1 LSAVRNPG
9 RLVLVVGPSGAGK
22 DSLLRQAALTLAS
35 DKHIVF
41 PRRVIT
47 RLSRDDSEAHDSMT
61 EDEFLSAKE
70 EGRFALSWQAHGL
83 HYGIPASLLD
93 DLGAGRTAAINV
105 SRAVIA
111 DTAERF
117 SNMAVLH
124 VTAPVTVI
132 AERLASRGR
141 ETAADIA
148 ARIAREPAHFEERI
162 ETITIINNTTLEAA
176 ALAFTG
182 ALLQFSRESH
192 AASV

>member
-1 LSAVRNPG
+1 MRNPG

-22 DSLLRQAALTLAS
+22 DSLLREAARTLAN

-41 PRRVIT
+41 PRRIVT
-47 RLSRDDSEAHDSMT
+47 RPSRDETEGHDSMT
-61 EDEFLSAKE
+61 ADEFLVAKE
-70 EGRFALSWQAHGL
+70 EGRFALFWQAHGL

-93 DLGAGRTAAINV
+93 DLGAGRTAAVNV

-117 SNMAVLH
+117 SNMAILH

-132 AERLASRGR
+132 AERLATRGR

-148 ARIAREPAHFEERI
+148 ARIAREPPHFEERI
-162 ETITIINNTTLEAA
+162 ETITIINDTTLDAA
-176 ALAFTG
+176 ARAFTS
-182 ALLQFSRESH
+182 ALLQLSRQSH

>member
-1 LSAVRNPG
+1 MRNPG

-22 DSLLRQAALTLAS
+22 DSLLREAARALAK

-47 RLSRDDSEAHDSMT
+47 RAGRDDAEAHDSMT
-61 EDEFLSAKE
+61 ENEFLAAKE
-70 EGRFALSWQAHGL
+70 DGGFALSWQAHGL

-93 DLGAGRTAAINV
+93 DLGAGRTAAVNV

-117 SNMAVLH
+117 SNMAILH

-132 AERLASRGR
+132 AERLRRRGR
-141 ETAADIA
+141 ETSADIA
-148 ARIAREPAHFEERI
+148 ARIAREPPHFEERI
-162 ETITIINNTTLEAA
+162 ETVTIINDTTLAA
-176 ALAFTG
+176 AARAFTS
-182 ALLQFSRESH
+182 ALLQLSRQSH